1 MEAGQV
7 VAGKATRRGLM
18 LAFLLSFGPAVSNS
32 FARFAYALVLPAM
45 REDLQLSW
53 SAAGWLN
60 TTNAFGYLA
69 GAIVTWLLVSRVG
82 NRPLFQLGMVVTAL
96 AVLATG
102 LTRDPDLLAA
112 ARVLAGAGG
121 AAVFICGGALSANVL
136 PTRPELGTT
145 MIAIYFAGG
154 GIGLVI
160 GGLLVPPLLDGG
172 QAANWPLAWQWLGG
186 VSLVMAGIAWW
197 AAARVVEPGWTSA
210 SGTPESTP
218 RLPLLPELLAYLLF
232 GFGYIGYMTF
242 VIAWMRE
249 SGTSTEAVI
258 QVWVL
263 LGLATLVAPLVWAR
277 ALAHWPGGRPMV
289 VLMLVLALGAWL
301 PLLGAG
307 HLAMLASAA
316 LFGVAMFSIPSAISS
331 LIKRSLNKT
340 HWGRVMAVFTVVF
353 AAGQTIG
360 PLATGWLADRYGS
373 LQPGL
378 LASVLALL
386 LGALIALL
394 QRDTTMDRPAAQ
406 AGRH

>member
-160 GGLLVPPLLDGG
+160 GGLLVPPC
-172 QAANWPLAWQWLGG
+172 
-186 VSLVMAGIAWW
+186 
-197 AAARVVEPGWTSA
+197 
-210 SGTPESTP
+210 ST
-218 RLPLLPELLAYLLF
+218 
-232 GFGYIGYMTF
+232 
-242 VIAWMRE
+242 
-249 SGTSTEAVI
+249 AVRRRT
-258 QVWVL
+258 
-263 LGLATLVAPLVWAR
+263 GR
-277 ALAHWPGGRPMV
+277 WPGSG
-289 VLMLVLALGAWL
+289 
-301 PLLGAG
+301 
-307 HLAMLASAA
+307 S
-316 LFGVAMFSIPSAISS
+316 VA
-331 LIKRSLNKT
+331 
-340 HWGRVMAVFTVVF
+340 
-353 AAGQTIG
+353 
-360 PLATGWLADRYGS
+360 
-373 LQPGL
+373 
-378 LASVLALL
+378 
-386 LGALIALL
+386 
-394 QRDTTMDRPAAQ
+394 
-406 AGRH
+406 